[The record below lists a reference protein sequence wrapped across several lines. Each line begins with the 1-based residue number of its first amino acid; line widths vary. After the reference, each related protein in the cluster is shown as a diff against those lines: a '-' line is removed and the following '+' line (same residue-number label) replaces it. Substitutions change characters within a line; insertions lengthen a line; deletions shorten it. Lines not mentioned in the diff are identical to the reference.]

1 MKSNN
6 SISLREG
13 EWKERGKK
21 GAKKG
26 AHAWQKSVPWKLT
39 IAKRNESG
47 VAAGETMGDGI
58 VIAY

>member
-1 MKSNN
+1 ME
-6 SISLREG
+6 REG
-13 EWKERGKK
+13 KERSKEG
-21 GAKKG
+21 GTRL
-26 AHAWQKSVPWKLT
+26 VPWKLT